1 MSVVLYMMVLYECG
15 NIMWYYMSVVISV
28 SLRACGH
35 ACVESGSVCV
45 RGRECLSQHV
55 SNCECLSQHVSNCLC
70 FTNFLRKIVRVCS
83 SVLPV
88 CMCVSPCVCVCA
100 CLCAC
105 VARCMR
111 V

>member
-1 MSVVLYMMVLYECG
+1 MSMVLYMMVLYECG

-28 SLRACGH
+28 SLRARGH

-55 SNCECLSQHVSNCLC
+55 SNCLC
-70 FTNFLRKIVRVCS
+70 FTHFLRKIVRVCS

-88 CMCVSPCVCVCA
+88 CMCVSPCVCVCVFV
-100 CLCAC
+100 CVRGSLHAC
-105 VARCMR
+105 VVCR